1 MNDDGNGKKLK
12 CPQQLDT
19 PENHFYFVVGK
30 EENKDTFLTK
40 LNGLIEEADVFCAN
54 CQDKQCEKTA

>member
-12 CPQQLDT
+12 NSQEPDT
-19 PENHFYFVVGK
+19 PENNYYFDVVK

-40 LNGLIEEADVFCAN
+40 LNGLIKEADVFCAN